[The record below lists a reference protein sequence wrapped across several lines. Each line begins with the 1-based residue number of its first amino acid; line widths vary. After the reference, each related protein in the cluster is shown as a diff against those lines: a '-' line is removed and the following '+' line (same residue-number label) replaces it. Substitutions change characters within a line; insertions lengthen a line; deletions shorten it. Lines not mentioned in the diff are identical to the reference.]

1 MVEII
6 KQFGEFIKSLDLAG
20 ILPLSTGLSAIALI
34 LAALL
39 VLIALFRRKTSSG
52 NFILVI
58 FFGVL
63 AGVFVC
69 VDTFG
74 RPPAAAAVI
83 HMMSVGIPKDEE
95 AFPIH
100 VRINSDPEWDLVAT
114 PTDRPIKDTQ
124 TFIYVN
130 ANEVAYRLA
139 SKSRQVSELT
149 KKVEED
155 ERKIHGVPSITE
167 GGN

>member
-1 MVEII
+1 LVEII
-6 KQFGEFIKSLDLAG
+6 KQFGEFIKALDIAA

-39 VLIALFRRKTSSG
+39 ILIALFRRKTAAG

-69 VDTFG
+69 VDTFA
-74 RPPAAAAVI
+74 RPPSAASII

-114 PTDRPIKDTQ
+114 PTDRTIKDTQ

-139 SKSRQVSELT
+139 TRARQVSELT
-149 KKVEED
+149 KKVEEV
-155 ERKIHGVPSITE
+155 EREIHRVPSITE